1 MGLLDVGVHTI
12 PRGHLPLNRADA
24 VQRLRQAGAPV
35 YMASLGFTAYGIHWF
50 AMAYPRDIDSGAQP
64 DGWMAIAFLFLSIL
78 DVDVVRRAGDIPVML
93 MFVGLALIYATE
105 IPTRLLSWSLGGLLV
120 GSAICHWC
128 LANVLHH
135 DRRFGVGRQ
144 TLDLEG
150 VHIVTK
156 LRGNDP
162 AILIGCEDITE
173 HKNSEE
179 KVWEQEA
186 RLLEVLDYAPQHIA
200 VLGPDVNG
208 LYLNQAGLDY
218 HGITLKEWQSSTLL
232 PFEQWPSSG
241 AQTFFHPD
249 DWERIKR
256 DTRSKFLS
264 GSPHETEGRLVRRD
278 GTYRWFLFRYN
289 PMRDEQGGIAR
300 WYVAAIDIEDR
311 KQAEKKLQQSE
322 AYLREAQRVS
332 HMGSWAHNLSTGAL
346 FVSPELLRIF
356 GRDPQE
362 RPTEEIF
369 RESIHPDDRP
379 FVEKAANEARN
390 QKTDFEVDHRIVL
403 ADGSVRH
410 VHSVSHPVLNDSG
423 DLVEFIGTIMDVTE
437 RKQAEEALRLA
448 QGELAHMNRAT
459 TMGELSTSL
468 AHEVNQPIAA
478 AVTDASTCLR
488 WLARDQPDLGEAR
501 LAAARTVKDAI
512 RAGEIIRRIRWLF
525 KKGTPQRELLD
536 VNEVIQEMVWLLR
549 DEAKQ
554 YSISIRTELAND
566 LSQVMGDR
574 VQLQQVLMNLM
585 INGIDAMKDRAGTR
599 ELVINS
605 QRADNVQLMVSVSD
619 SGRGLPPQKAE
630 QVFTAFFTTKRHG
643 VGMGLR
649 ISRSIVEGHGGRLW
663 ATDNSPHGACFC
675 FTLPT
680 NTEDP
685 E

>member
-1 MGLLDVGVHTI
+1 MGLLDAGVHTA
-12 PRGHLPLNRADA
+12 PHGHLPLNRTDV
-24 VQRLRQAGAPV
+24 VQRP
-35 YMASLGFTAYGIHWF
+35 
-50 AMAYPRDIDSGAQP
+50 SGRH
-64 DGWMAIAFLFLSIL
+64 S
-78 DVDVVRRAGDIPVML
+78 
-93 MFVGLALIYATE
+93 
-105 IPTRLLSWSLGGLLV
+105 
-120 GSAICHWC
+120 
-128 LANVLHH
+128 
-135 DRRFGVGRQ
+135 
-144 TLDLEG
+144 LDLEG
-150 VHIVTK
+150 VHIMIK
-156 LRGNDP
+156 LRENDP
-162 AILIGCEDITE
+162 VVLIGCEDITE
-173 HKNSEE
+173 RKNPEE
-179 KVWEQEA
+179 KIWEQEA

-200 VLGPDVNG
+200 VLGPDLNG

-232 PFEQWPSSG
+232 PFAQWPSSA

-249 DWERIKR
+249 DWERMKG
-256 DTRSKFLS
+256 DTQSKFLS
-264 GSPHETEGRLVRRD
+264 GAPHETEGRLLRRD

-289 PMRDEQGGIAR
+289 PMRDKQGDIAR

-322 AYLREAQRVS
+322 AYLREAQRVG
-332 HMGSWAHNLSTGAL
+332 HMGSWAQNLSTGAL

-362 RPTEEIF
+362 KPTQEMF
-369 RESIHPDDRP
+369 RESIHPDDRL

-390 QKTDFEVDHRIVL
+390 GKTNLKVDHRIIL

-437 RKQAEEALRLA
+437 GRQAEEGLHLA

-459 TMGELSTSL
+459 AMAELTTSL

-501 LAAARTVKDAI
+501 LAAARTVQDAI
-512 RAGEIIRRIRWLF
+512 RAGEIIRRIRLLF

-536 VNEVIQEMVWLLR
+536 VNEVIREMVWLLG
-549 DEAKQ
+549 DQAKQ
-554 YSISIRTELAND
+554 HSISVRTGFASD
-566 LSQVMGDR
+566 LSHVMGDR

-585 INGIDAMKDRAGTR
+585 INGIDAMKNRVGTR
-599 ELVINS
+599 ELVINT

-619 SGRGLPPQKAE
+619 TGVGLPPQKAE
-630 QVFTAFFTTKRHG
+630 QLFTAFFTTKLHG
-643 VGMGLR
+643 IGMGLR

-663 ATDNSPHGACFC
+663 AIDHSPHGACFC

-680 NTEDP
+680 HAEDS